1 MRMDCAGDGRGV
13 SRGGQGPQVV
23 FHCFLDLQE
32 EGSGVGRLAPV
43 GLGEG
48 RSQGDFGRARSC
60 AGAGE
65 PQEVGV

>member
-1 MRMDCAGDGRGV
+1 MQQTTWEGEMFAEGR
-13 SRGGQGPQVV
+13 
-23 FHCFLDLQE
+23 CWK
-32 EGSGVGRLAPV
+32 APV